1 MVIKLMKTFVRF
13 VKYLIFT
20 YCITGLVYSA
30 AGYVY
35 REVVG
40 KQEVFSPLISVPSTV
55 LSWPWMVYA
64 DLKHIGVG
72 LQDIMAFI
80 SLVVCLVV
88 VITKELNL
96 KKNIKKDLNLL
107 VK

>member
-1 MVIKLMKTFVRF
+1 MLNKEGNVWF

-55 LSWPWMVYA
+55 LFWPWMVYA
-64 DLKHIGVG
+64 DMKHIGVG
-72 LQDIMAFI
+72 LQDIMVFI
-80 SLVVCLVV
+80 SLVVCLAI
-88 VITKELNL
+88 VIMKELNL
-96 KKNIKKDLNLL
+96 KKNIEKDLNLL
-107 VK
+107 AK